1 MNQADHE
8 HALTRR
14 IARWAVTNDAV
25 RAVLLTSSRANSNA
39 PLDALSDHDVILYVT
54 DADRFDAQDRWL
66 TEFGDVLV
74 QFREPRTHDGMSE
87 YARLVLYADGTK
99 IDFTIISIE
108 HLRLVANAAALPDYL
123 DVGYTVLVDKDRL
136 TDTLLPPSYRAH
148 FPMKPTPEAYR
159 ALVEEFWWETTYVAK
174 NLWRDELMQARYCL
188 DSVMRYDLLRR
199 MLEWYVESGREWSWK
214 PGVLGRGLKG
224 ALPTEIWSA
233 LEETFADASIE
244 ANWRALFQMTAL
256 FRQVAGTVATSLG
269 YEYPQEL
276 DTGVTRYLEKIRQMA
291 RDGT

>member
-1 MNQADHE
+1 M
-8 HALTRR
+8 RR
-14 IARWAVTNDAV
+14 ITRWAMTNAHV
-25 RAVLLTSSRANSNA
+25 RAVLLTSSRTNDHA
-39 PLDALSDHDVILYVT
+39 PVDALSDHDVILYVT

-66 TEFGDVLV
+66 TEFGAVLV
-74 QFREPRTHDGMSE
+74 QFREPRTHDGMPE
-87 YARLVLYADGTK
+87 YSRLVLYTDGTK

-123 DVGYTVLVDKDRL
+123 DVGYSVLVDKDRL
-136 TDTLLPPSYRAH
+136 TGTLSQPTYRAH
-148 FPMKPTPEAYR
+148 IPTKPTPEEYR

-199 MLEWYVESGREWSWK
+199 MLEWYVEIGRDWSWK
-214 PGVLGRGLKG
+214 PGVSGRCLKG

-233 LEETFADASIE
+233 FEETFVDASIE

-256 FRQVAGTVATSLG
+256 FRQVAGTVATGLG